1 MILVLAFVTQVI
13 AVVGLV
19 GYLSFRNGQRAV
31 STLATQLRQELTTRI
46 QQELRGYFETP
57 HEINRLN
64 AAAMQQ
70 GELDIINAQYG
81 ETQLYQQMKIAPTV
95 AFVYCGSTNQGE
107 FFGVLRS
114 PDTGQLQLSYSNRNN
129 SFLRDYYR
137 LDVNGDRTHWIRQ
150 AERTYDSRQRP
161 WFQAAITEQKPT
173 WTDIYIAFTTGLPNI
188 TASFPVYDKPGREL
202 LGVCATDVV
211 LPEEFRGFLNNLDI
225 GISGQAFVVNRNGD
239 LISNSTDEP
248 LMVQE
253 GGLGQVRSLHAT
265 ESKDKLVRGTSNYLV
280 KRFGGFENILDAQQ
294 LEFQLDGKRQFLEVL
309 PFRDEFGLDWL
320 IVVVVP
326 ESDFMAEITA
336 STRNT
341 FVLCGLALIV
351 AIAIAVVTAQ
361 RIAQPI
367 LRVSKATEEIA
378 RGNFSQQV
386 TSSSIAETRTLAES
400 FNSMTRQLTDSFE
413 ALRQSEAKNR
423 AIVAAIPDLLMRVSR
438 DGIYLDVVG
447 RDRLVGIHGEAAF
460 IPGSSVYDSL
470 PHPLADRRISHI
482 QQALDHHTLQV
493 YEQRIRVNHR
503 WQEEEVRVVVL
514 HEDEVLIMVRDI
526 TNRKKAEEALRI
538 AEENYRS
545 IYENALEGIFQASP
559 AGQFLSVN
567 PAMAKI
573 YGYVSPEEMRS
584 QITDI
589 GHQIYVDVGDRLR
602 FMELMDRQG
611 QVTDFE
617 YQSYRRDGSV
627 FWVQEQART
636 VRDDAGHILY
646 YEGLI
651 QDITERKEQ
660 EAALRRHLEEL
671 QVEVDEQRR
680 KQEVARITQSSYF
693 QEVQEEI
700 SRVNIDEF
708 WNS

>member
-1 MILVLAFVTQVI
+1 MILVLAVVSQVI

-70 GELDIINAQYG
+70 GELDIIDAQYG

-211 LPEEFRGFLNNLDI
+211 LPEEFRTFLKNLDI

-248 LMVQE
+248 LMVQ
-253 GGLGQVRSLHAT
+253 GGGPGQVRSLHAT
-265 ESKDKLVRGTSNYLV
+265 ESKDELVRGTSNYLV
-280 KRFGGFENILDAQQ
+280 KQFGGFENILDAQQ